1 MVTLREWSVVRGRTV
16 ETLFTYVRVRRSD
29 GSEGY
34 DRIPLHQAENYPG
47 RIKEELVAMPAPNKT
62 YKNGEFPGMGSVVVD
77 SLLAKTE
84 AAAAKR
90 ALRDAQDDR
99 AEAERIRAQLG
110 GPKKP
115 IEPQKAARAYGRVL
129 EP

>member
-1 MVTLREWSVVRGRTV
+1 MS
-16 ETLFTYVRVRRSD
+16 ETLYTYVRVRRPD
-29 GSEGY
+29 GSQGY
-34 DRIPLHQAENYPG
+34 DRVPLHQAESYPG
-47 RIKEELVAMPAPNKT
+47 RVVEELVAMPAPNKT

-110 GPKKP
+110 GTKKP
-115 IEPQKAARAYGRVL
+115 TEPQKAARAYGRVL